1 MIKRIKNIGYRFFL
15 GVVACVSCVPV
26 AKGDLLR
33 EGREAFMNYDFE
45 LAAEKYEKFAQ
56 SLKKTPNEAGEE
68 LLEQYLR
75 QLDIAESSLDN
86 VQKIE
91 IIDRIDVPSAD
102 FLKYIKLPLS
112 GGKLLEPK
120 TSILKNRNNQSDF
133 AYSSESGEI
142 MLWSENDDEH
152 KEAIME
158 SEQLMDGSWEKP
170 MKIGTVLNEGGNA
183 RNPFLLTDGVTLY
196 FSGNGEGSM
205 GGYDLFVATK
215 DPATG
220 EFRQPIGLGYP
231 FNSPFNEYMIAIDE
245 ENGIGWWVT
254 DRYQLDGKLT
264 VFIFKKNDVRKNYVA
279 DEEEDIIS
287 LARIDDFN
295 ATQNPSTDYSAILK
309 GIENRSRQVKK
320 EDAAA
325 FIFPLPGGRIARQ
338 FSDFKSSNAR
348 INMQQYL
355 KALEEHQTL
364 EKKLTDLR
372 KQYHITDSK
381 RGSSAALRNQILDL
395 EKQREMQN
403 EKLLKMRNAIITA
416 ETKE

>member
-1 MIKRIKNIGYRFFL
+1 
-15 GVVACVSCVPV
+15 
-26 AKGDLLR
+26 
-33 EGREAFMNYDFE
+33 
-45 LAAEKYEKFAQ
+45 
-56 SLKKTPNEAGEE
+56 
-68 LLEQYLR
+68 
-75 QLDIAESSLDN
+75 
-86 VQKIE
+86 
-91 IIDRIDVPSAD
+91 
-102 FLKYIKLPLS
+102 
-112 GGKLLEPK
+112 
-120 TSILKNRNNQSDF
+120 
-133 AYSSESGEI
+133 

>member
-1 MIKRIKNIGYRFFL
+1 MIVRVKNIGYRFFL
-15 GVVACVSCVPV
+15 GVMACLSGIPV

-45 LAAEKYEKFAQ
+45 LAAEKYEKYAH

-68 LLEQYLR
+68 LLESYQR

-91 IIDRIDVPSAD
+91 IIDRIDVPAAD
-102 FLKYIKLPLS
+102 FLKYIKLPSS
-112 GGKLLEPK
+112 GGKLLVPNA
-120 TSILKNRNNQSDF
+120 SLLRNRSNQSDF
-133 AYSSESGEI
+133 AYSSESGDI

-152 KEAIME
+152 KEVIME

-215 DPATG
+215 DPSTG

-231 FNSPFNEYMIAIDE
+231 FNSPFNEYLIAIDE

-264 VFIFKKNDVRKNYVA
+264 VFIFKTNDVRKNYVA

-287 LARIDDFN
+287 LARIDDFKT
-295 ATQNPSTDYSAILK
+295 TQNPSTDYSAILK
-309 GIENRSRQVKK
+309 GIEKRSQQGNK
-320 EDAAA
+320 EVGAD
-325 FIFPLPGGRIARQ
+325 FIFPMPGGRVARQ
-338 FSDFKSSNAR
+338 LSDFKSSNAR
-348 INMQQYL
+348 MNVQQYL
-355 KALEEHQTL
+355 KALEEHQAL

-372 KQYHITDSK
+372 KQYHLTDRK
-381 RGSSAALRNQILDL
+381 KGSATALRNQILDL
-395 EKQREMQN
+395 EKQREIQN